1 MNQVV
6 PGRRSE
12 STDPRALRTR
22 KALVG
27 ATVALLKTH
36 PVAELNVSQIV
47 KEAGVSRQVFYQH
60 FTDRDGLVLA
70 TAQDMVKGAY
80 EGFAARFS
88 SDRDFEAAVTA
99 LMTTLTG
106 HYEAAVHIIDS
117 PVHSMLDQE
126 VVAIMLPTMREELRS
141 RADEWDG
148 ADEQLLDD
156 MANFYIAGCQH
167 LLEEGVREG
176 ASPEEIGRRVELVR
190 LSLIHI

>member
-1 MNQVV
+1 MNREV

-12 STDPRALRTR
+12 STDPRAIRTR
-22 KALVG
+22 KALVQ
-27 ATVALLKTH
+27 AAVKLLETH
-36 PVAELNVSQIV
+36 AAADLNVSQIV

-60 FTDRDGLVLA
+60 FTDRDGLILA
-70 TAQDMVKGAY
+70 TAQDMIKDAY

-106 HYEAAVHIIDS
+106 HYEATVHIIDS

-126 VVAIMLPTMREELRS
+126 VVAIMLPTVREELRS

-148 ADEQLLDD
+148 ADEQMLDD
-156 MANFYIAGCQH
+156 MASFYIAGCQH

-176 ASPEEIGRRVELVR
+176 ATPEEIGRRIELVR
-190 LSLIHI
+190 RVLIRD